1 MNPGY
6 AGRTE
11 LPDNLKVLFRPV
23 SMMVPDYTLIAEIML
38 FAEGFSE
45 AKRLSGK
52 MTKLYKLSSEQ
63 LSKQDHYD
71 FGMRA
76 VKSVLNM
83 AGALK
88 RKFPHYT
95 EDVVL
100 LRAMQDANV
109 PKFLKEDL
117 VLFNA
122 IVQDLF
128 PGIEVSPPDYGELEE
143 AIIHCIEE
151 DKLQPEPDF
160 VKKVIQLF
168 ETFGVRFGV
177 MIVGLATAG
186 KSTCFKIL
194 AQAMTYLRKVKKS
207 KTQQYQI
214 VEYKILNPK
223 AISMGELYGEYNEFT
238 QDWKDGLASSIMRG
252 YADREDRNNRWV
264 VFDGPVDA
272 LWIENMNT
280 VLDDNMMLCLANGER
295 IKLKTDMR
303 MLFEVQD
310 LAQASPAT
318 VSRCGM
324 VYMNI
329 EAVGWRPYMR
339 TWLETTYAEWNPDVV
354 HHILALFEHHVEPGL
369 NIIRKSLKEPIPT
382 TNMNV
387 VISLCSLFHA
397 LTQEDTCPRLKDEPN
412 QLNKFIDKLFLF
424 CYI

>member
-1 MNPGY
+1 
-6 AGRTE
+6 
-11 LPDNLKVLFRPV
+11 
-23 SMMVPDYTLIAEIML
+23 
-38 FAEGFSE
+38 
-45 AKRLSGK
+45 
-52 MTKLYKLSSEQ
+52 
-63 LSKQDHYD
+63 
-71 FGMRA
+71 MRA

-88 RKFPHYT
+88 RRFPHYT
-95 EDVVL
+95 EDTVL

-109 PKFLKEDL
+109 PKFLKDDL
-117 VLFNA
+117 ILFYA

-128 PGIEVSPPDYGELEE
+128 PGIEVTAPDYGELEE
-143 AIIHCIEE
+143 AIIHCIQE

-186 KSTCFKIL
+186 KTTCFKML
-194 AQAMTYLRKVKKS
+194 SAAMTYLRKVKRS
-207 KTQQYQI
+207 KNPAYQI
-214 VEYKILNPK
+214 VEFKILNPK
-223 AISMGELYGEYNEFT
+223 AITMGELYGEYNEFT

-252 YADREDRNNRWV
+252 YADREDKNNRWV

-295 IKLKTDMR
+295 IKLKNDMR

-329 EAVGWRPYMR
+329 EAVGWRPYMH
-339 TWLETTYAEWNPDVV
+339 TWLETQYAEWPTEVTK
-354 HHILALFEHHVEPGL
+354 HIHSLFEHHVEPGL
-369 NIIRKSLKEPIPT
+369 IFIRKSLKEPIPT
-382 TNMNV
+382 SDMNA
-387 VISLCSLFHA
+387 VISLCSLFRA
-397 LTQEDTCPRLKDEPN
+397 LTQEESCPRLKDEPG
-412 QLNKFIDKLFLF
+412 
-424 CYI
+424 